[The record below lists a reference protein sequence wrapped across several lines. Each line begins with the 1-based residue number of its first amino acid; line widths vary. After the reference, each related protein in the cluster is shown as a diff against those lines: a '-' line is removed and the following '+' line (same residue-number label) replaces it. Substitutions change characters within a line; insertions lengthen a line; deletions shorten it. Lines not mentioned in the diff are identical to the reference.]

1 MKIKGI
7 SECLG
12 KGVSGTVW
20 KVRDKSVDETLA
32 LKEMAMDAT
41 DEAKNQVRRERVI
54 VAYLHLSLTR
64 GFRKDD

>member
-1 MKIKGI
+1 LEDVVKIKGI

-41 DEAKNQVRRERVI
+41 DEAKNQVPCVREAWGACV
-54 VAYLHLSLTR
+54 
-64 GFRKDD
+64 